1 MGTVPAVKEK
11 PLVMGVY
18 MNIKTKTELLGMGII
33 ELEDFMESIGEPR
46 YRGRQVHKWIY
57 KKAVSSFYDM
67 SDLARELRSKL
78 DELAHISIPR
88 VLKQRASIDGTRK
101 FLMELEDKKRI
112 ESVVIPHSKNKDTRY
127 TLCISTQ
134 VGCPIGCV
142 FCATGNSGFQRNLE
156 AYEMIGQ
163 VLGSE
168 RELQKRLKS
177 NENGL
182 ITNVVYMGMGEPML
196 NYDQVIKSIYILNDS
211 KGINIGQRHITIS
224 TSGDVK
230 GINRLAQ
237 ENLQVTLAI
246 SLHACTDEL
255 RDRLIPLNRK
265 YPLEELIKSIKQY
278 INMTNRRVTFEYLL
292 LDEVNNR
299 KEDAE
304 KLATLLKP
312 LLANVNLIPY
322 NEVVGLEFKQPS
334 PQQVNDF
341 YHYLLQAGVNAT
353 LREEKGADI
362 EAACGQLRAGY
373 RK

>member
-1 MGTVPAVKEK
+1 
-11 PLVMGVY
+11 
-18 MNIKTKTELLGMGII
+18 MNMKIKTELLGMGIK

-46 YRGRQVHKWIY
+46 YRGRQLHRWIY
-57 KKAVSSFYDM
+57 QKAVSSFYEM
-67 SDLARELRSKL
+67 SDLSRDLRTKL
-78 DELAHISIPR
+78 DELARISIPR
-88 VLKQRASIDGTRK
+88 VLKQRASVDGTRK

-112 ESVVIPHSKNKDTRY
+112 ESVVIPHSRNKDTRY

-134 VGCPIGCV
+134 VGCPVGCV

-196 NYDQVIKSIYILNDS
+196 NYDQVIKSIYTLNDP

-230 GINRLAQ
+230 GINRLAE

-246 SLHACTDEL
+246 SLHACSNEL

-278 INMTNRRVTFEYLL
+278 IRLTNRRVTFEYLL
-292 LDEVNNR
+292 LDGVNNR
-299 KEDAE
+299 KEDAD
-304 KLATLLKP
+304 KLITLLKP

-322 NEVVGLEFKQPS
+322 NEVEGLEFKQPS
-334 PQQVNDF
+334 PQQVNEF
-341 YHYLLQAGVNAT
+341 YHYLLQAGVNVT

>member
-1 MGTVPAVKEK
+1 
-11 PLVMGVY
+11 
-18 MNIKTKTELLGMGII
+18 MNIITKTELLGMGIK

-46 YRGRQVHKWIY
+46 YRGRQVHRWIY
-57 KKAVSSFYDM
+57 QKAVSSFYEM
-67 SDLARELRSKL
+67 SDLSRDLRNKL
-78 DELAHISIPR
+78 DELARISIPR

-112 ESVVIPHSKNKDTRY
+112 EIVVIPHNGNKNTRY

-142 FCATGNSGFQRNLE
+142 FCATGNSGFQRNLQ

-196 NYDQVIKSIYILNDS
+196 NYDQVIQSIYSLNDP

-224 TSGDVK
+224 TAGDVK

-246 SLHACTDEL
+246 SLHACSNEL
-255 RDRLIPLNRK
+255 RDRLIPLNHK
-265 YPLEELIKSIKQY
+265 YPLEELINSIKQY
-278 INMTNRRVTFEYLL
+278 IHLTNRRVTFEYLL
-292 LDEVNNR
+292 LDGVNNSR
-299 KEDAE
+299 EDAQMLI
-304 KLATLLKP
+304 KLLKP

-322 NEVVGLEFKQPS
+322 NEVEGLEFKQP
-334 PQQVNDF
+334 PPEKINQF
-341 YHYLLQAGVNAT
+341 YYYLLDAGVNVT